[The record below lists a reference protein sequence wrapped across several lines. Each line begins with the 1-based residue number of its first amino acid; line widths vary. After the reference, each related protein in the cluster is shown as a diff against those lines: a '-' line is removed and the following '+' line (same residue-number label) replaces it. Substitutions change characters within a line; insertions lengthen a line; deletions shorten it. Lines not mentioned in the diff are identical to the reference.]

1 MAETM
6 KLAVPT
12 MGEGG
17 LQSERSGHFG
27 HCDCFTLIDI
37 VDGEIGEVSIIQ
49 NPPHEEGGCLRPV
62 GLLSDA
68 GADAIV
74 AAGMGMRPMMGF
86 ANAGIDVLFDN
97 VTPNVGDVAK
107 LAAEG
112 KLPHMT
118 ANEACHHYGAA
129 KRPWAHRKAPASPG
143 FPGKAGASR
152 LVADWLWRLA

>member
-37 VDGEIGEVSIIQ
+37 TDGEIGEVSIIQ

-68 GADAIV
+68 GANAIV

-118 ANEACHHYGAA
+118 ANEACHH
-129 KRPWAHRKAPASPG
+129 
-143 FPGKAGASR
+143 
-152 LVADWLWRLA
+152 

>member
-1 MAETM
+1 MGETL

-12 MGEGG
+12 MGAAD
-17 LQSERSGHFG
+17 LASERSGHFG
-27 HCDCFTLIDI
+27 HCDCFTIVDI
-37 VDGEIGEVSIIQ
+37 EDGEIKGTSELA

-62 GLLSDA
+62 GLLADA
-68 GADAIV
+68 GVDAIV

-118 ANEACHHYGAA
+118 ANEACHH
-129 KRPWAHRKAPASPG
+129 
-143 FPGKAGASR
+143 
-152 LVADWLWRLA
+152 